1 MISLS
6 YDLHL
11 HSCLSPCGDGEMTP
25 GNIAGMAMVNGLDVA
40 ALTDHNT
47 ARNCPAFLKWAERY
61 GLVGIPG
68 MELCTAEEVHVVC
81 LFARLEDALS
91 FDKYVYARLLPVENR
106 PEIFGEQVLMD
117 QEDRPAGTEPR
128 LLISATSIPF
138 DQVYGLMEEYRGLM
152 IPAHLDK
159 NTTSLLSN
167 LGFVPP
173 GSTFSCAEFHDF
185 KNLHRVRREHPY
197 FENCNVICC
206 SDAHY
211 LQDIQE
217 PEYQLYAKSREIPDI
232 LEALTKRLS
241 VHNDL

>member
-1 MISLS
+1 MIQLS

-25 GNIAGMAMVNGLDVA
+25 ANIAGMAMLNGLDAV

-47 ARNCPAFLKWAERY
+47 ARNCPAFLKWTAQY

-81 LFARLEDALS
+81 LFARLEDALD
-91 FDKYVYARLLPVENR
+91 FDGYVYERLLPVDNR

-138 DQVYGLMEEYRGLM
+138 DQVYGLVEEYRGLM

-159 NTTSLLSN
+159 STTSLLSN
-167 LGFVPP
+167 LGFIPP
-173 GSTFSCAEFHDF
+173 DSRFTCAELRDLSS
-185 KNLHRVRREHPY
+185 LHRLRAEHPY
-197 FENCNVICC
+197 LEGCRIVSS
-206 SDAHY
+206 SDAHR
-211 LQDIQE
+211 LEDIRGPGGPTLLAE
-217 PEYQLYAKSREIPDI
+217 DRTPEAVLA
-232 LEALTKRLS
+232 ALARP
-241 VHNDL
+241 V